1 MSDVTNKSI
10 KEVAKDGSSLIF
22 IVYTEAISILPIPQF
37 WSVIFFLMLL
47 TLGLDSSV
55 SKLQNIFQTN
65 LKLIGFYFSLE
76 AVKQSS
82 LLFQVN
88 FRLYLK
94 FFFFTYQFIY
104 NLR

>member
-55 SKLQNIFQTN
+55 S
-65 LKLIGFYFSLE
+65 Y
-76 AVKQSS
+76 
-82 LLFQVN
+82 
-88 FRLYLK
+88 
-94 FFFFTYQFIY
+94 
-104 NLR
+104 

>member
-1 MSDVTNKSI
+1 MYLGYMSDVTNKSI

-55 SKLQNIFQTN
+55 SYKKKL
-65 LKLIGFYFSLE
+65 YH
-76 AVKQSS
+76 
-82 LLFQVN
+82 
-88 FRLYLK
+88 
-94 FFFFTYQFIY
+94 
-104 NLR
+104 

>member
-1 MSDVTNKSI
+1 MYLGYMSDVTNKSI

-55 SKLQNIFQTN
+55 SD
-65 LKLIGFYFSLE
+65 
-76 AVKQSS
+76 
-82 LLFQVN
+82 
-88 FRLYLK
+88 
-94 FFFFTYQFIY
+94 
-104 NLR
+104 